1 MKRRTVI
8 NKWIVVVVLLVMAIT
23 TYAMA
28 GDTLSEEK
36 NGWFWYKYQPPT
48 KDEDDPE
55 NPSRKGEKPK
65 DEIFIPKLY
74 DYTYESLMSMHPDEL
89 RPLLESFHKK
99 MVQSPTLDNATEYQI
114 IKEVARKKARAA
126 ATAMTMV
133 TQINPSLGA
142 ERDYPTSN
150 AGRVAFQ
157 SQQRSEVESRL
168 ADARESFGLL
178 YFYRDDCPYCDAM
191 NKSLQL
197 FLTKY
202 GWEVKYVDT
211 KFQKP
216 VADMFS
222 ADSVPYVITVYRK
235 TGESMP
241 VTAGVI
247 PLTEFEDRLYRAIRY
262 LRKETPLEN
271 LDTYDF
277 QKGGAFD
284 LSAPISFPARV
295 KAEGE

>member
-1 MKRRTVI
+1 MITF
-8 NKWIVVVVLLVMAIT
+8 NYAI
-23 TYAMA
+23 A
-28 GDTLSEEK
+28 GEKSSEEK
-36 NGWFWYKYQPPT
+36 NGWFWYRYEPPT
-48 KDEDDPE
+48 KDEEDPE
-55 NPSRKGEKPK
+55 NLSKKGEKQK
-65 DEIFIPKLY
+65 DEIFIPKLS
-74 DYTYESLMSMHPDEL
+74 DYTYESLISMHPDEF

-114 IKEVARKKARAA
+114 VKEVARKKARAA

-133 TQINPSLGA
+133 TQINPSLDA
-142 ERDYPTSN
+142 QNDYPSSN
-150 AGRVAFQ
+150 TGRVAFQ
-157 SQQRSEVESRL
+157 SQQKSEVESRL
-168 ADARESFGLL
+168 IDAKDSFGLL

-197 FLTKY
+197 FLAKY

-211 KFQKP
+211 KNQKSM
-216 VADMFS
+216 ADMFS

-235 TGESMP
+235 SGESMP

-262 LRKETPLEN
+262 LRKEAPLEN

-284 LSAPISFPARV
+284 MSEPISFPARV